1 MSFFSIKILGRT
13 TCTLALLVFF
23 LGCGEKSDP
32 SSQSNN
38 PEELILSAT
47 EKQRIGAYDEAI
59 EDLRQVLKLDPES
72 VAAYNQMGGVYSE
85 ADQRNE
91 AIDSFK
97 KSLEM
102 EPENL
107 QARLGLGE
115 VYSKMTRNDLAV
127 AEFLKAE
134 SLQPNDTE
142 LLFKIAL
149 EYWYDQKLKEAEQYY
164 QKILSINSDHMQTH
178 LNLISVYEKLKS
190 WEKAIEEIEISRRL
204 GRETDNDQAIAI
216 AERKLAFIKGR
227 IDMTDKEYK
236 RKTQPPFD

>member
-1 MSFFSIKILGRT
+1 MSLFSIKILGRIT
-13 TCTLALLVFF
+13 STLALLVFF
-23 LGCGEKSDP
+23 LGCGENSD
-32 SSQSNN
+32 SQSKS

-72 VAAYNQMGGVYSE
+72 VVAYNRMGLVYSE

-102 EPENL
+102 EPENF

-127 AEFLKAE
+127 EEFLKAE
-134 SLQPNDTE
+134 SIQPNDTE

-149 EYWYDQKLKEAEQYY
+149 EYWYDQKLAEAAQYY
-164 QKILSINSDHMQTH
+164 QKILAITPGHIQTH
-178 LNLISVYEKLKS
+178 LNLISVYEKMKN
-190 WEKAIEEIEISRRL
+190 WDKAIEEIEISKRL
-204 GRETDNDQAIAI
+204 GRETNNDQAIAI
-216 AERKLAFIKGR
+216 AERKLLFIKGR
-227 IDMTDKEYK
+227 MTMSDKDYK